1 MEQYQQRLLASC
13 LFDVLDRPMKALG
26 AKKLVEDVATVC
38 IKATCHKDRTREEAE
53 CEARARICGLSLTY
67 PHKIYWYIN
76 ALINIYSHG
85 TCMMVNDLS
94 DWQPYQPQEITS

>member
-1 MEQYQQRLLASC
+1 MRSA
-13 LFDVLDRPMKALG
+13 FP
-26 AKKLVEDVATVC
+26 TF
-38 IKATCHKDRTREEAE
+38 REFSVSG
-53 CEARARICGLSLTY
+53 RHRGQTLTY

-85 TCMMVNDLS
+85 TCMMVDDLS